1 MNQESELAVFTIGY
15 STRSLEEFRELLQI
29 YGITLLADIR
39 AVPQS
44 RYNPQFNK
52 ESLPDSL
59 KRSGIKY
66 LHIPELG
73 GLRHPKPNSINLALE
88 GQLRGYADYM
98 QTKEF
103 TEHLLKILALA
114 RENRVALMCTEALP
128 YNCHRILVSDVL
140 TARHV
145 QVLHIIS
152 KENTVTHKINEL
164 AQVEGIRVT
173 YTLYTKESPQ
183 RTLSDFGTT

>member
-1 MNQESELAVFTIGY
+1 MNQKSELAVFTIGY
-15 STRSLEEFRELLQI
+15 STRSLEEFTELLQI

-52 ESLPDSL
+52 EALPDSL

-73 GLRHPKPNSINLALE
+73 GLRHPKPNSSNLALE

-103 TEHLLKILALA
+103 TDQLLKILALA
-114 RENRVALMCTEALP
+114 RENRLSLMCTEALP

-173 YTLYTKESPQ
+173 YMLYTKESPQ

>member
-1 MNQESELAVFTIGY
+1 LSKEATVDMFTIGY
-15 STRSLEEFRELLQI
+15 STRSLEEFIELLQI

-52 ESLPDSL
+52 ETLPDSL

-66 LHIPELG
+66 IHIPELG
-73 GLRHPKPNSINLALE
+73 GLRHPKPSSTNLSLE

-103 TEHLLKILALA
+103 TEQLLKILALA
-114 RENRVALMCTEALP
+114 RENRLALMCTEALP

-145 QVLHIIS
+145 RVLHIIS
-152 KENTVTHKINEL
+152 KEDTVTHKINEL
-164 AQVEGIRVT
+164 AQVDGIRVT